1 MTRMQSSL
9 AVALLISVGLAVGP
23 AEIRAETHTLKIA
36 SVAPK
41 GTPWAKLLINFK
53 RAVESKSSG
62 RIKVKLYLG
71 GTMGD
76 ENSTVRQAAR
86 GRIQG
91 VGVSTGSMAT
101 LVPELNAVEIPF
113 MFHSAK
119 EADYVLDKKLTEPM
133 EKLFRERGLV
143 FGFWSENGFR
153 HFGSTT
159 TPIENPEDLKNRKM
173 RSQESFVHIEMWK
186 ALLSSAQ
193 AIPTTEVITA
203 LKTGTV
209 DGFDQA
215 LLYAIAAGWHNSIKH
230 LTLSGHIYQPA
241 VIAYNKDWFDALPKD
256 LQTIVITEG
265 RKLVRA
271 GRLSIRKL
279 NPELVQIIAGV
290 GVKIHKLSPG
300 ARKKFEAQTKVVR
313 QRFRATQGARAAKIL
328 DLVEAGVAEYR
339 AHAGR

>member
-1 MTRMQSSL
+1 MRTL
-9 AVALLISVGLAVGP
+9 YVALLISVGLAFGP
-23 AEIRAETHTLKIA
+23 AEVGAQTHTLKLA
-36 SVAPK
+36 TVAPK

-53 RAVESKSSG
+53 RAVEKKSKG
-62 RIKVKLYLG
+62 RLVVKLYLG

-76 ENSTVRQAAR
+76 ENATVRQAAR

-113 MFHSAK
+113 MFRSAQ
-119 EADYVLDKKLTEPM
+119 EADYVLDKKLTGPM
-133 EKLFRERGLV
+133 EKLFRDRGLV
-143 FGFWSENGFR
+143 LGFWSENGFR
-153 HFGSTT
+153 HFGSTDR
-159 TPIENPEDLKNRKM
+159 PINNPSDLRNRKM

-186 ALLSSAQ
+186 ALSSSAQ

-241 VIAYNKDWFDALPKD
+241 VIAYNKDWFDGLPKD
-256 LQTIVITEG
+256 LQTMILAEG

-271 GRLSIRKL
+271 GRASIRKL

-290 GVKIHKLSPG
+290 GVKIHKLSPA
-300 ARKKFEAQTKVVR
+300 ARKKFEKETAVVR
-313 QRFRATQGARAAKIL
+313 ERFRATQGRKAAKIL

-339 AHAGR
+339 ARAGK

>member
-1 MTRMQSSL
+1 MRGL
-9 AVALLISVGLAVGP
+9 VVALLISVGLALG
-23 AEIRAETHTLKIA
+23 AGHAKAETHTLKIA
-36 SVAPK
+36 TVAPK
-41 GTPWAKLLINFK
+41 GTPWAKLLRSFEK
-53 RAVESKSSG
+53 AVESRSGG

-76 ENSTVRQAAR
+76 ENATVRQAAR

-113 MFHSAK
+113 MFRSAK

-133 EKLFRERGLV
+133 ETLFRERGLV
-143 FGFWSENGFR
+143 LGFWSENGFR
-153 HFGSTT
+153 HFGSTDKPIL
-159 TPIENPEDLKNRKM
+159 TPGDLRGRKM

-186 ALLSSAQ
+186 ALDASAQ

-241 VIAYNKDWFDALPKD
+241 VIAYNRAWFDGLPKD
-256 LQTIVITEG
+256 LQSLLITEG
-265 RKLVRA
+265 RKLVRM
-271 GRLSIRKL
+271 GRRSIRKL
-279 NPELVQIIAGV
+279 NPELVSIIAGAK
-290 GVKIHKLSPG
+290 VKIHKLSP
-300 ARKKFEAQTKVVR
+300 ANRVKFEKATAAVR
-313 QRFRATQGARAAKIL
+313 RRFRETQGKKAAKIL
-328 DLVEAGVAEYR
+328 DLVEAGVREYR
-339 AHAGR
+339 AHAGK